1 MPSGRDLFQGN
12 PYILQKDNPKTLSG
26 SIPSLSPISYTMKGI
41 SEKGPELVSTLMA
54 VCPITSQMLKSV
66 KRRDDAAQLK
76 NNFYYIRLFL

>member
-1 MPSGRDLFQGN
+1 
-12 PYILQKDNPKTLSG
+12 
-26 SIPSLSPISYTMKGI
+26 MKGI

-54 VCPITSQMLKSV
+54 VCPITSQMLMSV